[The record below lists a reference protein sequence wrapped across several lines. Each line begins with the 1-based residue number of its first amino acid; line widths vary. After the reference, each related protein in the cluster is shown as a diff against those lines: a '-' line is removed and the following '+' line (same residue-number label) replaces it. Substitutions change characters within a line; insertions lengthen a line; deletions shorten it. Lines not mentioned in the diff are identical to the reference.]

1 MKFQVVLSALLA
13 CSSAVVASPIEN
25 LFKYRAVKAS
35 HSKNINSTLP
45 AWNGSNSSNVTYAN
59 GTNSITNTTT
69 AESSQLQIIVTGG
82 QVPITNSSLTHT
94 NYTDIIQQF
103 FCFEHYRIVQCL
115 PVLLTKR
122 SKIKS
127 SAGAVVVTNAKSL
140 EAVSFFLLLSFLTPK
155 SLLLSLK
162 IPAYAI
168 PVANNKNATKRGV
181 LSVTSDKLVYSG
193 VFTPPTACSYGAGLP
208 VAVVDDQDE
217 VKWFFDA
224 SKPTLISSDS
234 IIRKEYSNFT
244 TSLWSIRKRCSNCCP
259 IVYDG
264 GYSSSLIDSLSSA
277 VQGCV
282 VVSSGSTNSTSST
295 IESTEIPVVYAQA
308 NTPLNFIDNKD
319 VPKNAVGAGYLSP
332 IEAQILLSIL
342 ANSIT
347 SKSALESIFP

>member
-59 GTNSITNTTT
+59 GTNSTTNTTT

-94 NYTDIIQQF
+94 NYTRLFNSSSALNITELYNVARVVNEAIQD
-103 FCFEHYRIVQCL
+103 
-115 PVLLTKR
+115 
-122 SKIKS
+122 KS

-140 EAVSFFLLLSFLTPK
+140 EAVSFFFSIIFDTEKPIVVTED
-155 SLLLSLK
+155 S
-162 IPAYAI
+162 AYAI

-208 VAVVDDQDE
+208 VAIVDDQDE

-244 TSLWSIRKRCSNCCP
+244 TPYGLLENGVPIVP

-277 VQGCV
+277 VQGLV

-332 IEAQILLSIL
+332 IKAQILLSI
-342 ANSIT
+342 AAVNGVT